1 MYNTIC
7 LPFDLN
13 ISNLPE
19 GHPYKNAS
27 VKEFTRLNVTTIGN
41 EKVLE
46 LVFTDVANGQMRA
59 GVPYLFKTE
68 DDIPGLV
75 SFDDPIQ
82 FSVTE
87 GSTVNQSENN
97 SSESVTFQGIIAS
110 KTIDA
115 SPNHLIVVANNRLAE
130 VSTQSKMFGFRGYFI
145 LNNIPSAQQVNAQL
159 SFKRPVATA
168 VGNASAEGIDV
179 EKFIREGRIY
189 IRLDD
194 QVYDLTG
201 ARVQ

>member
-1 MYNTIC
+1 M
-7 LPFDLN
+7 
-13 ISNLPE
+13 
-19 GHPYKNAS
+19 
-27 VKEFTRLNVTTIGN
+27 TTIGN

-75 SFDDPIQ
+75 SFDNPIQ

-87 GSTVNQSENN
+87 GRSVNPSENN

-110 KTIDA
+110 KMIDA

-168 VGNASAEGIDV
+168 VGNTSAEGIDV

-189 IRLDD
+189 IRLDN